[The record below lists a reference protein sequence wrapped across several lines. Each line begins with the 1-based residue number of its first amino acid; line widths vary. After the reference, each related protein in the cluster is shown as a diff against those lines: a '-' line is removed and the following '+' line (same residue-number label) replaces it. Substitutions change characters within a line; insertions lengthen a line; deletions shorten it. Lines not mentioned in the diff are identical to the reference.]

1 MDTRLLILA
10 WFTTCMWPCFDHIWS
25 GWRGMLLELVWMF
38 FVFFVIFIFSAFDSF
53 LVKNFCLFFFYVW
66 FVLSFGFVFYLV
78 FESNHVFGL
87 VYGQTKDFKS
97 TRSGQ
102 PSFKGL
108 FWLKMF
114 LLKAF
119 LVLGC
124 IWQTPPKPILT
135 ILIFNMP
142 WLWTLFSRCGM
153 LQFQ

>member
-1 MDTRLLILA
+1 L
-10 WFTTCMWPCFDHIWS
+10 FWS
-25 GWRGMLLELVWMF
+25 YLVWLERHVAGIGMNVLRILCDLYF
-38 FVFFVIFIFSAFDSF
+38 FCIWFVFSQKLLFF
-53 LVKNFCLFFFYVW
+53 FFFYVW